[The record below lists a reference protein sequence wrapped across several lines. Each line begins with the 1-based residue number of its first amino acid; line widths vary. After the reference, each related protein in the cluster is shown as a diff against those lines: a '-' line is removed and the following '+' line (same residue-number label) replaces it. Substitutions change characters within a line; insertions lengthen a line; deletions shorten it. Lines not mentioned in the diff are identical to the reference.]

1 MPLTFN
7 QIQPYR
13 VWYEYLQTCLKDEIL
28 KNKVDKNYY
37 KDWNLNLINSKY
49 KLKRK
54 KKGEKKYRLINYP
67 FNIWIKEH
75 RHLFEKKNNEI
86 KIFNGKET
94 SDTILVQ
101 IPIHFNVQRVQK
113 EIGKVLKDKISK
125 DTSKFNIQTKRRY
138 LQLQI
143 MTLDHFRWSWEFKKK
158 GKYTLEEVWEQV
170 DKKQKTRQ
178 EKIKKRVEEYK
189 KTGKGIKQR
198 LVSAYGGTK
207 EDKNKAIL
215 ISRNIKKANRI
226 LENVCKGIFPGEYS
240 DH

>member
-1 MPLTFN
+1 MFQKVITHNSFYNNVSKDVSKPLIYKHFKTEGNLEFTSLLY
-7 QIQPYR
+7 IP
-13 VWYEYLQTCLKDEIL
+13 
-28 KNKVDKNYY
+28 DKA
-37 KDWNLNLINSKY
+37 
-49 KLKRK
+49 
-54 KKGEKKYRLINYP
+54 P
-67 FNIWIKEH
+67 FD
-75 RHLFEKKNNEI
+75 LFEKKNNEI

>member
-1 MPLTFN
+1 MSLSFN
-7 QIQPYR
+7 QLQPYR
-13 VWYEYLQTCLKDEIL
+13 VWYEYLQTCLKDENL
-28 KNKVDKNYY
+28 RNKVDKNYY
-37 KDWNLNLINSKY
+37 KDWHLNLINCKY
-49 KLKRK
+49 KLKTK
-54 KKGEKKYRLINYP
+54 KKVEKKYRLIDYP

-75 RHLFEKKNNEI
+75 KHLFEKKNNEI
-86 KIFNGKET
+86 RIFNGKET
-94 SDTILVQ
+94 SDTVLVQ
-101 IPIHFNVQRVQK
+101 IPKHFNVQRIQK
-113 EIGKVLKDKISK
+113 EIGKVLKGKIST
-125 DTSKFNIQTKRRY
+125 DTSKFNIQSKRP
-138 LQLQI
+138 LQI

-158 GKYTLEEVWEQV
+158 GKYTLEKVWEQV

-178 EKIKKRVEEYK
+178 EKIKKRVEQYK

-198 LVSAYGGTK
+198 LVSGYGGTK